1 MKRYA
6 LLMIALALT
15 LATARAAVPST
26 ISGDYVEVRTCNVY
40 AGTCFVNGEMG
51 LAGKEG
57 ILAWSVRQ
65 GSWKGVPLGGL
76 NVIAIVAAEDTL
88 GDQKL
93 HPRKGKAAVILDAR
107 ANDPQK
113 KALLDFVRAQGGQLL
128 SEIVEIKTAEVK
140 IERDNP
146 SDPASVTVM
155 AAGLVEISTLG
166 LSGQKPPCGSP
177 EVYYPPLTEVSD
189 ACVGFTSYAGY
200 RGSSLNRK
208 WEITSVFA
216 AFVGRFSR

>member
-1 MKRYA
+1 MKRQTCF
-6 LLMIALALT
+6 LTMLAVT
-15 LATARAAVPST
+15 LASSWAAKPST
-26 ISGDYVEVRTCNVY
+26 LSGDYVEVRTCNVY

-57 ILAWSVRQ
+57 ILAWSIRH
-65 GSWKGVPLGGL
+65 GDWKGVALGGL
-76 NVIAIVAAEDTL
+76 NVVAVVATEDTL

-93 HPRKGKAAVILDAR
+93 HPRDGKAVVFLDAR
-107 ANDPQK
+107 ANAEQK
-113 KALLDFVRAQGGQLL
+113 EALLDFVRTQGGRLV
-128 SEIVEIKTAEVK
+128 SELVEIKTGAVK

-146 SDPASVTVM
+146 SDPVSVTVA

-177 EVYYPPLTEVSD
+177 EVYYPPLTDVKD
-189 ACVGFTSYAGY
+189 ARVGFTSYASY
-200 RGSSLNRK
+200 QGSSLNRK

-216 AFVGRFSR
+216 AFVGTFAL